1 MKGNPPAEWSLVYN
15 SDHAAN
21 YQVTDGHGAPVPEVE
36 RFLHRVGLRGL
47 APGSLRTYAHDL
59 LCAFRWLA
67 TEALAPSAIGAEALL
82 RFVDYQR
89 SRLGAAPTTINRRL
103 QTLQRFVAFLK
114 GEPCTQHPTWW
125 RSPFRARAHSTR
137 ISVKEPQT
145 LVVPLTEHEVRA
157 FLESLRTAR
166 DRAIA
171 ALMGGCNGERY
182 QLAHDALT
190 ATADGHFALRVPPV
204 KTYRERL
211 IPLAS
216 ETVELLEA
224 IRRQRGQRRA
234 PPPPTAAYLMVN
246 EWGRHLQPKV
256 YAEALKRW
264 TQHLCSESIH
274 PHRLRHTFAT
284 QMARAGMSLQAL
296 MKILGHRKPQMSLQ
310 YIALSGTD
318 LQLAYEQA
326 LATLKT
332 LNAVQPKLPPSFTAT
347 TPTTF
352 DELFQTLIRQLE
364 TLRRDARHNT
374 PLAEN
379 SNASSSASARLA
391 TTSPPS

>member
-15 SDHAAN
+15 SDPAAN
-21 YQVTDGHGAPVPEVE
+21 YQVTDRRGEPVPEVE

-82 RFVDYQR
+82 RFVDYQC
-89 SRLGAAPTTINRRL
+89 SRLGAAPATINRRL

-114 GEPCTQHPTWW
+114 GESCTQRQTWW
-125 RSPFRARAHSTR
+125 RSPLRARAHSTC

-145 LVVPLTEHEVRA
+145 LVVPLTEHEVHA
-157 FLESLRTAR
+157 FLE
-166 DRAIA
+166 
-171 ALMGGCNGERY
+171 MH

-190 ATADGHFALRVPPV
+190 STADGHFALRVPPT
-204 KTYRERL
+204 KTYQERL
-211 IPLAS
+211 IPLAP
-216 ETVELLEA
+216 ETVQIVDA
-224 IRRQRGQRRA
+224 IREQRGQRRA
-234 PPPPTAAYLMVN
+234 PDAPAAAYLMVN

-264 TQHLCSESIH
+264 TQHLCPESIH

-318 LQLAYEQA
+318 LQLAYDQA

-352 DELFQTLIRQLE
+352 DKLFQTLIRQLE

-374 PLAEN
+374 PLARELQRFVK
-379 SNASSSASARLA
+379 RLRKTRDDLA
-391 TTSPPS
+391 PFLK